1 MGPAPHPDVAA
12 RGVPEPL
19 EAARNASFVP
29 LGPKVVGHV
38 RLHRLEEL
46 DLVIVHKLQRLF
58 CGVADN
64 SAITMFQ
71 AL

>member
-19 EAARNASFVP
+19 KAVLGTFVP
-29 LGPKVVGHV
+29 RGPKVMGHV